1 MQSLT
6 ADILFFYI
14 PACLGFFW
22 EVAFFLLSLC
32 LVSCQVCEPGVFTL
46 IRPFILEQQGLTQAF
61 SPDVNGKTKSTL
73 D

>member
-46 IRPFILEQQGLTQAF
+46 IRPFILEQ
-61 SPDVNGKTKSTL
+61 
-73 D
+73 